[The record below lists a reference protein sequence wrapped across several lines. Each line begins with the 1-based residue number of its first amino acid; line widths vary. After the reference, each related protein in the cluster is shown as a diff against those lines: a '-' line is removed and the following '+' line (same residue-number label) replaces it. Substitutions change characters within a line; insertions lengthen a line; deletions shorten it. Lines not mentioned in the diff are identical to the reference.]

1 LQHDK
6 HVECCWTVLSPIP
19 AISPRGISVVMCEIS
34 HAMFTAFA
42 LCALPLEMTNQGGI
56 REGQLIWVQI
66 QGDHTASQ
74 LVGVTLAAHQECAE
88 KISR

>member
-1 LQHDK
+1 
-6 HVECCWTVLSPIP
+6 
-19 AISPRGISVVMCEIS
+19 
-34 HAMFTAFA
+34 MFTAFA

-66 QGDHTASQ
+66 QGDHTACQ